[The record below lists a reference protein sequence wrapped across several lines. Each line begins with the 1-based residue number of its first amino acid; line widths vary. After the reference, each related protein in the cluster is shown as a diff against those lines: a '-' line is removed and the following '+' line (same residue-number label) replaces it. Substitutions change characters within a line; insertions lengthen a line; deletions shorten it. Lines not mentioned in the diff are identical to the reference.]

1 MSRLAPA
8 MPGAGAAVG
17 TGAKEDESLLTVA
30 EKGLKRVY
38 DLLREQVGVC
48 MCMDV
53 NGTPGDW
60 CLPCSAFRIES
71 TGICIGRAPAS
82 DC

>member
-17 TGAKEDESLLTVA
+17 AGTKEDESLLTVA

-38 DLLREQVGVC
+38 DLLREQVGGC
-48 MCMDV
+48 MCMD
-53 NGTPGDW
+53 GIPGERLARAR
-60 CLPCSAFRIES
+60 LPCSAATFRIE
-71 TGICIGRAPAS
+71 
-82 DC
+82 